1 MLFQQQALCVLL
13 QKVPV
18 NAIPERSKV
27 LFQIGPICYSR
38 MVQNAVPQW
47 SKCYSTKVVL
57 FHKRPMV
64 FFPKSPSAVQ
74 ERSRVLF
81 QKGPKY
87 CSKQFLKVLFQKTL
101 KVLSHKGHQSAVPQG
116 PSKCCSRKVPQSVV
130 PEDPESDF
138 LERYSKC

>member
-1 MLFQQQALCVLL
+1 
-13 QKVPV
+13 
-18 NAIPERSKV
+18 
-27 LFQIGPICYSR
+27 
-38 MVQNAVPQW
+38 
-47 SKCYSTKVVL
+47 
-57 FHKRPMV
+57 MV